1 MTNKFYDMGNADET
15 SGGATAETSP
25 QTDSI
30 AAIMAREGVKSTPE
44 EVSQPFVVR
53 NNNSNED
60 EASSPVATTKESA
73 SKSSKEDSSSRSEA
87 SVPEHHADEGQQSY
101 DWLQEIKGQNPEDV
115 LKALGYDEKLVSFMK
130 DLKEVD
136 PKMVGFLDHWKSGG
150 DLKEYLNEASKDFS
164 AMPAEEVM
172 RHQLRQDYPRATEEQ
187 LDILYKKEV
196 VEKYNLNSYDEDEVN
211 EGKLLLEA
219 KADKYRDDLQ
229 QLQQEKILPNS
240 EAFSQERAAQEQ
252 RMVEYANSI
261 VNSFTENPYTKEVL
275 SKNVLT
281 IGEGADKFSFQVN
294 GKELTDLVINGD
306 TTGDLMFETKK
317 GSDGQETLVPKAQ
330 HQLLVAAVNKYGE
343 KFIVELAKHY
353 KSLGGKSAIDP
364 IDNARPIE
372 SRNTS
377 YAESE
382 PTTVAGAMAK
392 YGRMNS
398 GG

>member
-1 MTNKFYDMGNADET
+1 MTKKFYDIGTADDT
-15 SGGATAETSP
+15 SSGATETAP

-30 AAIMAREGVKSTPE
+30 AAIMAREGVKSSPDE
-44 EVSQPFVVR
+44 AGQPFIV
-53 NNNSNED
+53 NNSKSEDNESSSVD
-60 EASSPVATTKESA
+60 TTTGGKSQREAASSQKE
-73 SKSSKEDSSSRSEA
+73 E
-87 SVPEHHADEGQQSY
+87 SVPEHHVDEESETY
-101 DWLQEIKGQNPEDV
+101 DWQEQLKSQNPEDV
-115 LKALGYDEKLVSFMK
+115 LKALGYDEKLVSFVQ

-136 PKMVGFLDHWKSGG
+136 PKMIGFLNHWKSGG
-150 DLKEYLNEASKDFS
+150 DLKEYLDQASMDFAS
-164 AMPAEEVM
+164 MPAEEVM
-172 RHQLRQDYPRATEEQ
+172 RHQLRQDYPKATEAQ
-187 LDILYKKEV
+187 LDILYKKEI

-219 KADKYRDDLQ
+219 KADKYRDQLQ
-229 QLQQEKILPNS
+229 EFQQEKILPNS
-240 EAFSQERAAQEQ
+240 EVFLKERAEQEQ
-252 RMVEYANSI
+252 RMVEYANTV

-281 IGEGADKFSFQVN
+281 VGEGADKFSFPVN
-294 GKELTDLVINGD
+294 GKELADLVINGD

-317 GSDGQETLVPKAQ
+317 GSDGQEMLVPKAQ

-343 KFIVELAKHY
+343 KFLVELAKHY

-364 IDNARPIE
+364 IENARPIE

-377 YAESE
+377 YSESD

>member
-1 MTNKFYDMGNADET
+1 MTKKFYDIGAADDT
-15 SGGATAETSP
+15 SSGAAETSP

-30 AAIMAREGVKSTPE
+30 AAIMAREGVKSSPDE
-44 EVSQPFVVR
+44 ASQPFIV
-53 NNNSNED
+53 NNSKSEDNESPSVD
-60 EASSPVATTKESA
+60 TTTGGKSQREAASSQKE
-73 SKSSKEDSSSRSEA
+73 E
-87 SVPEHHADEGQQSY
+87 SVPEHHVDEESETY
-101 DWLQEIKGQNPEDV
+101 DWQEQLKSQNPEDV
-115 LKALGYDEKLVSFMK
+115 LKALGYDEKLVSFVQ

-136 PKMVGFLDHWKSGG
+136 PKMIGFLNHWKSGG
-150 DLKEYLNEASKDFS
+150 DLKEYLDQASMDFAS
-164 AMPAEEVM
+164 MPAEEVM
-172 RHQLRQDYPRATEEQ
+172 RHQLRQDYPKATEAQ
-187 LDILYKKEV
+187 LDILYKKEI

-219 KADKYRDDLQ
+219 KADKYRDQLQ
-229 QLQQEKILPNS
+229 ELQQEKILPNS
-240 EAFSQERAAQEQ
+240 EAFLKERAEQEQ
-252 RMVEYANSI
+252 RMVEYANTV

-281 IGEGADKFSFQVN
+281 IGEGADKFSFPVN
-294 GKELTDLVINGD
+294 GKELADLVINGD

-317 GSDGQETLVPKAQ
+317 GNDGQEMLVPKAQ

-343 KFIVELAKHY
+343 KFLVELAKHY

-364 IDNARPIE
+364 IENARPIE

-377 YAESE
+377 YSESD
-382 PTTVAGAMAK
+382 PTTIAGAMAK

>member
-1 MTNKFYDMGNADET
+1 MGNADEA
-15 SGGATAETSP
+15 SGGATAEAAP
-25 QTDSI
+25 QTESI
-30 AAIMAREGVKSTPE
+30 AAIMAREGVKSSPDE
-44 EVSQPFVVR
+44 MSQPFVVR
-53 NNNSNED
+53 NNNSQDD

-73 SKSSKEDSSSRSEA
+73 SKSSKEDSSSQYEDSA
-87 SVPEHHADEGQQSY
+87 PQHHADEEQSNY
-101 DWLQEIKGQNPEDV
+101 DWQEGIKSQSPDDV
-115 LKALGYDEKLVSFMK
+115 LKALGYDEQLVSFVK

-136 PKMVGFLDHWKSGG
+136 PKMVGFLNHWKSGG
-150 DLKEYLNEASKDFS
+150 DLKEYLSEASRDFS

-172 RHQLRQDYPRATEEQ
+172 RHQLRQDYPKATEEQ
-187 LDILYKKEV
+187 LDILYKKEI

-219 KADKYRDDLQ
+219 KADKYRDQLQDLQ
-229 QLQQEKILPNS
+229 QDKLLPDS
-240 EAFSQERAAQEQ
+240 ASFIQERAAQEQ
-252 RMVEYANSI
+252 RMVEYANTV

-281 IGEGADKFSFQVN
+281 IGEGADKFSFPVN

-317 GSDGQETLVPKAQ
+317 GNDGQEMLVPKAQ
-330 HQLLVAAVNKYGE
+330 HQLLVAAVNKYGD
-343 KFIVELAKHY
+343 KFLIELAKHY

-364 IDNARPIE
+364 IENARPME

-377 YAESE
+377 YSESE
-382 PTTVAGAMAK
+382 PTSVAGAMAK